1 MKYSAAVKSSFL
13 AGLILLTPLVVTLY
27 ILRLLVNWSLQFV
40 NPVVQGT
47 RLTQYTANI
56 EVVAQVLAVVLI
68 LGVITVLGYLAQQRV
83 GREMFGNLGRVVNV
97 IPLVSTIYV
106 GVRQVA
112 NSLVDRDTAYESVVL
127 VEYPRKNVYSIGLV
141 TGESPTVAEDV
152 AGQQLHNVFLPHSP
166 NPTAGRLVLL
176 PDDQIHE
183 IDMSVRRGMRLI
195 VTSGIG
201 TDETPSTLPKLEEP
215 AK

>member
-1 MKYSAAVKSSFL
+1 MNVSAAVKSSFL

-27 ILRLLVNWSLQFV
+27 VLRLLVNWSLQFV
-40 NPVVQGT
+40 NPVVRET

-68 LGVITVLGYLAQQRV
+68 LGSITVLGYLAQQRV
-83 GREMFGNLGRVVNV
+83 GREMFGNLGQVVNV

-127 VEYPRKNVYSIGLV
+127 VEYPRKDVYSIGLV
-141 TGESPTVAEDV
+141 TGESPPVAEDV
-152 AGQQLHNVFLPHSP
+152 AGCQLYNVFLPHSP

-176 PDDQIHE
+176 PDEQIHE
-183 IDMSVRRGMRLI
+183 VDMSVRQGMRLI

-201 TDETPSTLPKLEEP
+201 TDQSPSTLPRLDESAE
-215 AK
+215 

>member
-1 MKYSAAVKSSFL
+1 MKFSTAIKSSFF
-13 AGLILLTPLVVTLY
+13 AGLILITPLVVTLY
-27 ILRLLVNWSLQFV
+27 VLRILVNWSLQFV
-40 NPVVQGT
+40 NPVVRGT

-56 EVVAQVLAVVLI
+56 EVVAQVLAVVVI
-68 LGVITVLGYLAQQRV
+68 LGSITALGYLAKQRV
-83 GREMFGNLGRVVNV
+83 GREMFGNLGRIVNV
-97 IPLVSTIYV
+97 IPLVSTIYA

-127 VEYPRKNVYSIGLV
+127 VEYPRKDVYSIGLV

-152 AGQQLHNVFLPHSP
+152 AGRQLYNVFLPHSP

-176 PDDQIHE
+176 PDEQIHE
-183 IDMSVRRGMRLI
+183 VDMSVRRGMRLI

-201 TDETPSTLPKLEEP
+201 ADEKPTTLPRLEEP
-215 AK
+215 TE

>member
-1 MKYSAAVKSSFL
+1 MKLSTAVKSSFF
-13 AGLILLTPLVVTLY
+13 AGLILITPLVVTLY
-27 ILRLLVNWSLQFV
+27 VLRILVNWSLQFV
-40 NPVVQGT
+40 NPVVRET

-56 EVVAQVLAVVLI
+56 EVVAQVLAVVVI
-68 LGVITVLGYLAQQRV
+68 LGSITVLGYLAKQRV
-83 GREMFGNLGRVVNV
+83 GREMFGNLGRIVNV

-127 VEYPRKNVYSIGLV
+127 VEYPRKDVYSIGLV
-141 TGESPTVAEDV
+141 TGESPAVAEDV
-152 AGQQLHNVFLPHSP
+152 AGERLYNVFLPHSP

-183 IDMSVRRGMRLI
+183 VDMSVRRGMRLI

-201 TDETPSTLPKLEEP
+201 ADEKPTTLPRLDES
-215 AK
+215 AD